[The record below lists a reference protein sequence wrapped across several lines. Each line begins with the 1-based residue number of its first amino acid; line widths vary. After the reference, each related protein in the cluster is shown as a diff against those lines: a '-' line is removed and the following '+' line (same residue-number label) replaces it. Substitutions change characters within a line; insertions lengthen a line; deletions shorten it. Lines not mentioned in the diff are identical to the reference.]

1 MVINGVDASSIGTGS
16 TPNLAVP
23 ATDSIQEFIVSTNLY
38 DASLGRNAGSVVSAV
53 TKSGSNEIHGNVYE
67 FFRNTMLDANNF
79 FLNRADIPRPA
90 YQRNQF
96 GATVGG
102 PIVKDRA
109 WFFVSYQGTREKNG
123 TSLTNSIG
131 TVFVPGNLTNNRST
145 AALDTL
151 AASYGLPGIDPTAMT
166 LLQATLP
173 NGAYVIPSAPHP
185 TSSNAAVATPVVGL
199 SYFKENQFNTNL
211 DFQLTSSDR
220 LSGKFFWADN
230 PETQALY
237 NEFGLANA
245 LPTPGFG
252 AYINFNQRVLAID
265 ETHVFTSSLLNDFRF
280 GYSPITT
287 SSTPQEPFT
296 SAQLGIASPLSA
308 QFPGMPEISVANYFD
323 VGASPFADNTA
334 KEGTYTVADTISWQ
348 KGKHSL
354 KFGVDYKHDD
364 LKESFNLYTR
374 GQILFLG
381 LSGDPFKDFL
391 GGFFDLTGLTIMG
404 SGVPNRDIRTYD
416 LSGFVSDTWRASPR
430 LTLTLGLRY
439 EYFSPFTEAQGR
451 FVAINPTGITTTPIP
466 VPGAGVA
473 ITGGFVQAGN
483 ATNPLAGIPQITDGL
498 VQPDKNNFGPRVG
511 FSWQAT
517 GTGQTVIRGGYGV
530 YYDRPNSRVMNDQLL
545 DFPYY
550 TLAQAIATPISN
562 PFVQVPPPSSFPLQ
576 FSNPALF
583 PFGGPPAFLPA
594 AVPGGV
600 AAVSANGVY
609 PDINYFRIPYVQQYS
624 FGVQQQFGQTWLLD
638 VSYVGDVGH
647 KLLQLQDL
655 NQPAAPVAGSS
666 GPYSLGLSALV
677 LQGFGVHVL
686 QSSGNSSYNSLQ
698 ASLTKRLSHG
708 LQFLAAYTW
717 SHAIDTYSGDPSG
730 TSDVTVVPG

>member
-151 AASYGLPGIDPTAMT
+151 AASYGLQGIDPTALT

-185 TSSNAAVATPVVGL
+185 TSYIAAVATPVVGL

-280 GYSPITT
+280 GLQSDHH
-287 SSTPQEPFT
+287 ELN
-296 SAQLGIASPLSA
+296 SAGAVH
-308 QFPGMPEISVANYFD
+308 F
-323 VGASPFADNTA
+323 GASGNCLATERA
-334 KEGTYTVADTISWQ
+334 ISR
-348 KGKHSL
+348 H
-354 KFGVDYKHDD
+354 
-364 LKESFNLYTR
+364 
-374 GQILFLG
+374 
-381 LSGDPFKDFL
+381 
-391 GGFFDLTGLTIMG
+391 
-404 SGVPNRDIRTYD
+404 
-416 LSGFVSDTWRASPR
+416 
-430 LTLTLGLRY
+430 
-439 EYFSPFTEAQGR
+439 
-451 FVAINPTGITTTPIP
+451 
-466 VPGAGVA
+466 
-473 ITGGFVQAGN
+473 AGN
-483 ATNPLAGIPQITDGL
+483 LG
-498 VQPDKNNFGPRVG
+498 
-511 FSWQAT
+511 SE
-517 GTGQTVIRGGYGV
+517 
-530 YYDRPNSRVMNDQLL
+530 LL
-545 DFPYY
+545 
-550 TLAQAIATPISN
+550 
-562 PFVQVPPPSSFPLQ
+562 
-576 FSNPALF
+576 
-583 PFGGPPAFLPA
+583 
-594 AVPGGV
+594 
-600 AAVSANGVY
+600 
-609 PDINYFRIPYVQQYS
+609 
-624 FGVQQQFGQTWLLD
+624 
-638 VSYVGDVGH
+638 
-647 KLLQLQDL
+647 
-655 NQPAAPVAGSS
+655 
-666 GPYSLGLSALV
+666 
-677 LQGFGVHVL
+677 
-686 QSSGNSSYNSLQ
+686 
-698 ASLTKRLSHG
+698 
-708 LQFLAAYTW
+708 
-717 SHAIDTYSGDPSG
+717 
-730 TSDVTVVPG
+730 